1 MSRCIVLLI
10 ALHYFIN
17 RVALFINRVGLF
29 INRVGLFINLVVTP
43 EPPSDEDEF
52 SSDEDAL
59 VAHLLGDESEMPGLT
74 NKKLVT
80 RKHERDNDLDVALNK
95 NGSIHKCSTEEGRKK
110 ISQANIKHQVNAGK
124 NAMMQKNADK
134 GTKGDQCVELVRK
147 IRNSKPG
154 DELYQFRANIR
165 LIGDTLEEGWEFI
178 RNLGTPWDTSRRPTH
193 RDMFE
198 LFGGPHG
205 MNFTLTAK
213 EVEAHTTLGS
223 RARRYLKSSTFEF
236 NETDATNKVS
246 MSAKYNTLPRIR
258 FEPTANRARMAIYK
272 SQANKK
278 SKKN

>member
-1 MSRCIVLLI
+1 MLI
-10 ALHYFIN
+10 AL
-17 RVALFINRVGLF
+17 
-29 INRVGLFINLVVTP
+29 INLVVTP

-59 VAHLLGDESEMPGLT
+59 VARLLGDESEMPGLT

-95 NGSIHKCSTEEGRKK
+95 NGSIHKCSTEEGKKK
-110 ISQANIKHQVNAGK
+110 ISQSTINHQVNARK

-198 LFGGPHG
+198 LFGGPCVFYCIIT
-205 MNFTLTAK
+205 NFYPKTHDNINIIISYSYTYYK
-213 EVEAHTTLGS
+213 QRKKTKIVKS
-223 RARRYLKSSTFEF
+223 R
-236 NETDATNKVS
+236 
-246 MSAKYNTLPRIR
+246 
-258 FEPTANRARMAIYK
+258 
-272 SQANKK
+272 
-278 SKKN
+278 